1 MAMIKNGK
9 QYKITKKKLKEL
21 EELIANTP
29 AAPDGKNELYIS
41 SLLRQKKVFKEEI
54 RAYEKIMNS
63 GIPSFTAKDLANL
76 PNFLIE
82 YKIASGLSQKD
93 FAAML
98 GIKEQQLQRYEAED
112 YRTVSFSTLLKFVAI
127 AGLDVQVSA
136 KMRKGKARVL
146 ATV

>member
-1 MAMIKNGK
+1 MIKNGK

-21 EELIANTP
+21 EELIAQTP

-41 SLLRQKKVFKEEI
+41 SLLRQKKAFNEEL

-63 GIPSFTAKDLANL
+63 GTPSFTAKDLANL
-76 PNFLIE
+76 PDFFLIE
-82 YKIASGLSQKD
+82 YKITSGLSQKE

-112 YRTVSFSTLLKFVAI
+112 YRTVSFSTFLKFIAI
-127 AGLDVQVSA
+127 AGLEVQVSA
-136 KMRKGKARVL
+136 KIKKSKASTL
-146 ATV
+146 ATA